1 MLSIKHQQM
10 VKKNSITIPNF
21 EGDLHT
27 DETTIK
33 IYATDA
39 SAYKE
44 YPIAVAIPKTKND
57 IKSIINYANNTKTP
71 IIARGA
77 GTSLA
82 GQVVGNGIIVDI
94 SKHFKNV
101 IELNVEQKWVIVE
114 PGVVLEELNNFL
126 KPYDLF
132 FGPETSTANRC
143 TIGGMVGNNSCG
155 LHSLI
160 YGSARDHT
168 AEITAFLC
176 DGSEVIFGNLTIV
189 QFNQKCELKTF
200 EGDLYRNIR
209 DIYSDKSNIEN
220 IIKEFPHPDLK
231 RRNTGYALDQLAD
244 CDIFSDSNKT
254 FNFCNL
260 LTGSEGTLSFSTAI
274 KLNLTEL
281 PPKHIAVVCAHFKTK
296 EEAFLANLVALKYN
310 PAAVEMMDNLILE
323 CTKSN
328 IEQAKNRFFVEGD
341 PGAILM
347 IEFARNSREEIDQT
361 TAKLIEE
368 LKAEKFGYSYP
379 IIYDNETKKVWNL
392 RKAGLGVLSNIEGDA
407 KPVSLIEDTAVIPA
421 LLPDYMA
428 DFKLIL
434 DKYGLDCI
442 YHAHIG
448 SGELHLRP
456 VLNLKDKEHVRIFR
470 EIAIDV
476 AHLVKKYRGSLSGEH
491 GDGRL
496 RGEFI
501 PIMVG
506 EQNYELFKLIKK
518 TWDPNNIFN
527 PGKIVDTPAM
537 NSFLRYE
544 PGEQTKEI
552 ETVFDFGAVG
562 GFIRAVEKCNGS
574 GDCRKLSEIGGT
586 MCPSFMATRDEQNTT
601 RARANTL
608 REYISNSTK
617 KNPFDQKEVYKIL
630 DLCLS
635 CKGCKSECP
644 SSVDMAKLKAEFLQH
659 YYDKNG
665 ISFRSWLI
673 ANIDKFSKPAMI
685 WPALTN
691 FFMQSKITAPLLMST
706 LGFNPTRRM
715 PKYNKQSLNKWFK
728 KHKSEQKE
736 LGTLYFFSDEFTN
749 VNDANIG
756 QKAIMLLE
764 KIGYNVVIADISV
777 SGRTYL
783 SKGLV
788 RTAKNIAN
796 KNIEKLKSVITDSTP
811 LIGIEPSAILS
822 FRDEYTDLATPDNK
836 NAATEI
842 AKNTFL
848 FDEFIANLIDKGIIT
863 KEMFTDKPQHI
874 KLHGHCQQKAIAS
887 TKTSIKILSFPSNYS
902 VEEIPSGCC
911 GMAGSF
917 GYEKEHF
924 EISQKIG
931 ELVLFPAVRN
941 SDDNT
946 IIAAPGTSCRHQIK
960 EGTQKSAYHPA
971 EILYD
976 ALK

>member
-1 MLSIKHQQM
+1 MAS
-10 VKKNSITIPNF
+10 TISLNIPSF
-21 EGDLHT
+21 EGEIYT
-27 DETTIK
+27 DQTTIK

-44 YPIAVAIPKTKND
+44 YPIAIVVPKTKKD
-57 IKSIINYANNTKTP
+57 IQLVIEYANKNNTP
-71 IIARGA
+71 IIPRGA

-94 SKHFKNV
+94 SKNFKNI
-101 IELNVEQKWVIVE
+101 IEVNTQEKWVIVE

-126 KPYDLF
+126 KPYNLF

-155 LHSLI
+155 LHSI
-160 YGSARDHT
+160 VYGSARDHT
-168 AEITAFLC
+168 AEITTFLS
-176 DGSEVIFGNLTIV
+176 DGSEAVFGELSKDE
-189 QFNQKCELKTF
+189 FNQKCNLNNF
-200 EGDLYRNIR
+200 EGTLYRNIK
-209 DIYSDKSNIEN
+209 DILSDKETISNIFN
-220 IIKEFPHPDLK
+220 EFPHPDLK
-231 RRNTGYALDQLAD
+231 RRNTGYAIDQLAD
-244 CDIFSDSNKT
+244 CDTFEVSNKK

-260 LTGSEGTLSFSTAI
+260 LAGSEGTLTFHTAI
-274 KLNLTEL
+274 KLNLTER
-281 PPKHIAVVCAHFKTK
+281 PPKNIGVLCAHFKTK
-296 EEAFLANLVALKYN
+296 EEAFKANLVALKYS
-310 PAAVEMMDNLILE
+310 PAAVEMMDDLILQ
-323 CTKSN
+323 CTKGN
-328 IEQAKNRFFVEGD
+328 IEQQKNRFFVEGD

-347 IEFARNSREEIDQT
+347 IEFARHTIEEIEST
-361 TAKLIEE
+361 TKQLIDD
-368 LKAEKFGYSYP
+368 LKQNNFGYSYP
-379 IIYDNETKKVWNL
+379 IIYGEDTKKVWNL

-407 KPVSLIEDTAVIPA
+407 KPVSLIEDTAIIPE
-421 LLPDYMA
+421 LLPDYMD
-428 DFKLIL
+428 DFKVIL
-434 DKYGLDCI
+434 DKYNLDCV

-456 VLNLKDKEHVRIFR
+456 VLNLKDKEHIVIFKK
-470 EIAIDV
+470 IAQDV

-506 EQNYELFKLIKK
+506 DKNYQIFKKIKK
-518 TWDPNNIFN
+518 AWDPNNIFN
-527 PGKIVDTPAM
+527 PGKIVDTPSM
-537 NSFLRYE
+537 DSHLRYV
-544 PGEQTKEI
+544 PGEKTASL
-552 ETVFDFGAVG
+552 ETVFDFSAVG

-586 MCPSFMATRDEQNTT
+586 MCPSFMATRNEHNTT
-601 RARANTL
+601 RARANAL
-608 REYISNSTK
+608 REYISNSTD
-617 KNPFDQKEVYKIL
+617 KNPFNQKEVYKIL

-659 YYDKNG
+659 YYDSNG

-673 ANIDKFSKPAMI
+673 ANISKFSGLAMI
-685 WPALTN
+685 WPAFTN
-691 FFMQSKITAPLLMST
+691 LIMQSNITAPILMKT
-706 LGFNPTRRM
+706 LGFNSKRRM
-715 PKYNKQSLNKWFK
+715 PKYNSQSLNRWFK
-728 KHKSEQKE
+728 KHKTETKNR
-736 LGTLYFFSDEFTN
+736 GTLYFFSDEFTN

-756 QKAIMLLE
+756 QKAILFLE
-764 KIGYNVVIADISV
+764 KIGYNVIIADIKV

-788 RTAKNIAN
+788 RTAKKIAN
-796 KNIEKLKSVITDSTP
+796 NNIDKLKAVITDNSP

-822 FRDEYTDLATPDNK
+822 FRDEYPELATEENK
-836 NAATEI
+836 AIASTI

-848 FDEFIANLIDKGIIT
+848 FDEFISNEIDKGNIT
-863 KEMFTDKPQHI
+863 KEMFTNKKQHI

-887 TKTSIKILSFPSNYS
+887 TKTSIKILSFPENYT

-917 GYEKEHF
+917 GYEKEHY
-924 EISQKIG
+924 ELSQKIG

-941 SDDNT
+941 SDENT

-960 EGTQKSAYHPA
+960 EGTKKTAFHPA
-971 EILYD
+971 EILFD
-976 ALK
+976 SLKN